1 MSDTHDFWDSQ
12 PVPKMGEAI
21 NEEGPVEVV
30 TLDKVQREP
39 YSIATSFEWWTPKIS
54 DDGDLQQIYELL
66 RDNYVEDSGSMFRF
80 NYSKDFLKWALAP
93 PGYIHDWHVAVR
105 KKSDKKI
112 LAFISGI
119 PMTTKMGNTTKRICE
134 INFLCIS
141 KNLRDKR
148 LAPILIKEVTRRV
161 NLCDIWQ
168 AVYTAGKVIPT
179 PFCSASY
186 HHRSLNPEKLIAVN
200 FSRIPRQYE
209 KFSKPMEIVKK
220 MYSLPAKVATNGLRT
235 MEKKDVPQVAALLN
249 AHVGSYRV
257 APVFSEEEVQHWI
270 MPRKG
275 VVFTY
280 VVEKEGVVTDFVSFY
295 SLPST
300 IIGHPKYDQLNAAY
314 VYYYAAK
321 TVPLKVLMNDML
333 IKARDEK
340 FDVCNCVNILRNE
353 EMLTDLKYMPGDGSL
368 HYYFYNWKFPS
379 AQPGEVSLVML

>member
-1 MSDTHDFWDSQ
+1 MSEKHEFWNNQ
-12 PVPKMGEAI
+12 PVTQMGEKVD
-21 NEEGPVEVV
+21 EEGPVEVV
-30 TLDKVQREP
+30 TLDKVQPEP
-39 YSIATSFEWWTPKIS
+39 YAIATSFEWWTPKIS

-93 PGYIHDWHVAVR
+93 PDYIPEWHVAVR
-105 KKSDKKI
+105 KKSDKKM

-119 PMTTKMGNTTKRICE
+119 PLTTKMGSTTKRICE

-209 KFSKPMEIVKK
+209 RFAKPMEIVKK
-220 MYSLPAKVATNGLRT
+220 TYNLPAKVATHELRV
-235 MEKKDVPQVAALLN
+235 MKKEDIAQVAALLN
-249 AHVGSYRV
+249 SYVGNYRV
-257 APVFSEEEVQHWI
+257 APSFTEDEVKHWI

-353 EMLTDLKYMPGDGSL
+353 DMLTDLKFMPGDGSL

-379 AQPGEVSLVML
+379 AQPQEIALVML